1 MALSYSICVP
11 NHFIFQNC
19 ESFISHTKYKIIY
32 RYHPI
37 LYNLLQSSLYPFHFL
52 SLQFLQFKIYTMPSF
67 DLVSKVD
74 LQTLDNAVNTVE
86 KEIRNRF
93 DFKGNHVV
101 IDLNKKDFKLNLE
114 SESEM
119 KINQIIDVLISKSM
133 KQGLAAE
140 IYDLSKE
147 PFQSGKVVKKEI
159 PVRNGI
165 KQEDAKKIVKL
176 IKDSGL
182 KVQAAIMDDIIRITA
197 KKIDDLQAVIQAS
210 KGWDLGLA
218 FQYVNMKN

>member
-1 MALSYSICVP
+1 
-11 NHFIFQNC
+11 
-19 ESFISHTKYKIIY
+19 
-32 RYHPI
+32 
-37 LYNLLQSSLYPFHFL
+37 
-52 SLQFLQFKIYTMPSF
+52 MPSF

-86 KEIRNRF
+86 KEIKNRF

-101 IDLNKKDFKLNLE
+101 IDLNKKEFKLNLE
-114 SESEM
+114 GESEM

-147 PFQSGKVVKKEI
+147 SFQSGKVVKKEI
-159 PVRNGI
+159 PVRNGL

-182 KVQAAIMDDIIRITA
+182 KVQAAIMDDMIRITA
-197 KKIDDLQAVIQAS
+197 KKIDDLQSVIQAS
-210 KGWDLGLA
+210 KSWDLGLA

>member
-1 MALSYSICVP
+1 
-11 NHFIFQNC
+11 
-19 ESFISHTKYKIIY
+19 
-32 RYHPI
+32 
-37 LYNLLQSSLYPFHFL
+37 
-52 SLQFLQFKIYTMPSF
+52 MPSF

-74 LQTLDNAVNTVE
+74 LQTLDNSVNVVE
-86 KEIRNRF
+86 KEIKNRF
-93 DFKGNHVV
+93 DFKGSHVV
-101 IDLNKKDFKLNLE
+101 IDLNKKEFKINLE
-114 SESEM
+114 AESEM
-119 KINQIIDVLISKSM
+119 KLQQIIDVLISRSM

-140 IYDLSKE
+140 VYDLGKE
-147 PFQSGKVVKKEI
+147 PFQSGKVVKKEV

-182 KVQAAIMDDIIRITA
+182 KVQAAIMDDIIRITG

-218 FQYVNMKN
+218 LQYVNMKN